1 MMVCRAGGFLD
12 DEGLVGVLLLVVSDL
27 GLRIVAA
34 GAGDGG
40 DGSLLAVCLLS
51 DGLDEAVLLRVRHA
65 ADAALLAVLFSV
77 KGNGLAEVVERGLEV
92 VALGALTHVVGF
104 VLMVAVTHGVIAEG
118 FGVLVAADR
127 AQCAGTAGGH
137 AAVVILVL
145 RGVAAFVLAVTGM
158 GHAVL
163 DSPFRPVVVRAF
175 CCHGAADDRSQQQS
189 QQCSDYQL
197 LLHGLALLGILISSA
212 ATGSRQ
218 RKIFMNNQGNR
229 ELLKTYVI
237 CNLNG

>member
-12 DEGLVGVLLLVVSDL
+12 GEGLVGVLLLVVSDPC
-27 GLRIVAA
+27 LRIVAA

-40 DGSLLAVCLLS
+40 DGSLLAGRHLYDCL
-51 DGLDEAVLLRVRHA
+51 DKVVLLRVRHA

-77 KGNGLAEVVERGLEV
+77 KGNGLAEVVGRDLEV

-104 VLMVAVTHGVIAEG
+104 VLMVPVTHGVIAEG

-127 AQCAGTAGGH
+127 AQCAGTAGCR
-137 AAVVILVL
+137 AAVVLLVI

-175 CCHGAADDRSQQQS
+175 CCHGAADDQRQQQS

-197 LLHGLALLGILISSA
+197 LLYGLALPCILLSSA

-229 ELLKTYVI
+229 ELQKRALFVT
-237 CNLNG
+237 